1 MELDIHKR
9 AKTVD
14 ASAPDTGTITSDND
28 IDVPNTVKSDIQTND
43 NDRGSD
49 PLDRDSS
56 DRIATDQIHIVGRT
70 PG

>member
-9 AKTVD
+9 PKTVD
-14 ASAPDTGTITSDND
+14 ASAPDPGTITSDND
-28 IDVPNTVKSDIQTND
+28 IDVPHTAKSDVQTND
-43 NDRGSD
+43 NDRVSD
-49 PLDRDSS
+49 PFNQDSS

>member
-9 AKTVD
+9 PKTVD

-28 IDVPNTVKSDIQTND
+28 IDVPNTVNSDVQTND
-43 NDRGSD
+43 NDRASD

-56 DRIATDQIHIVGRT
+56 DRIGKDQIHIVGRT